1 MQDFLKPIEYTL
13 EVQLAYLEPGTLGQQ
28 IAIHTAKTGV
38 PDLQNIKFAI
48 VGVGQTQNATESKLS
63 FDALRLSLYS
73 LFPGNWNLPIADI
86 GDIAAGHSRA
96 DTLFAVQKVVETL
109 LKADVIPIIIGGGQ
123 DLVYGQYRGYTYLNK
138 MLHYVNIDSQFDIGD
153 MEAPIS
159 NRSYVGKMISTKPY
173 RLFNYTVLGYQS
185 CYNSAD
191 EIALLDKLLFDAY
204 RLGNVTSDI
213 TKVEP
218 YIRNADFISL
228 DVRSIQA
235 AHLDNL
241 HHHPNGFDSREV
253 CALTRYAG
261 LSNSCRSLSITEVYD
276 LNTNPQAAMLVAQ
289 CIWYFIEG
297 VNFRINDDN
306 FDDDNFYKNYQVPVE
321 DTVLYFKKSLKSGRW
336 WIELPKSLDLDTKVQ
351 STALLPCSYEEY
363 VDACNQKIPER
374 WRKALQK
381 VDL

>member
-1 MQDFLKPIEYTL
+1 MQDFLKPIESTL

-28 IAIHTAKTGV
+28 MAIHTLKDGV
-38 PDLQNIKFAI
+38 PNLQEAKLAI
-48 VGVGQTQNATESKLS
+48 VGVRGQQTEGATQSKVS
-63 FDALRLSLYS
+63 FDALRMSFYS
-73 LFPGNWNLPIADI
+73 LFPGNWNLPIVDI

-109 LKADVIPIIIGGGQ
+109 LKEDVIPIIIGGGQ
-123 DLVYGQYRGYTYLNK
+123 DLVYGQYRGYAYLNK
-138 MLHYVNIDSQFDIGD
+138 MLHYVNIDNQFDIGD
-153 MEAPIS
+153 LEAPI
-159 NRSYVGKMISTKPY
+159 NNKSYVGKMVSTKPY

-204 RLGNVTSDI
+204 RLGNVTADI

-218 YIRNADFISL
+218 YIRDADFVSL

-235 AHLDNL
+235 AHMDNV
-241 HHHPNGFDSREV
+241 HHHPNGFSSREV

-261 LSNSCRSLSITEVYD
+261 LSNTCRSLSITEVYD
-276 LNTNPQAAMLVAQ
+276 LNTNPQAAMLLAQ

-297 VNFRINDDN
+297 VNFRVNDDN
-306 FDDDNFYKNYQVPVE
+306 FDDDNYYKNYQVPIE
-321 DTVLYFKKSLKSGRW
+321 DTILHFKKSLKSGRW
-336 WIELPKSLDLDTKVQ
+336 WIELPKFLHLNTKAQ
-351 STALLPCSYEEY
+351 SATLLPCSYDEY

-374 WRKALQK
+374 WRKA
-381 VDL
+381 